1 MIILSKSN
9 IKMTNHSI
17 EKTFCT
23 TKEAADLL
31 GVSVGT
37 IQIWAEQGLLAA
49 WKTVGGHRRIMRESV
64 QKLLRL
70 QPVMAPAP
78 LSLSDISAP
87 DAPTRRLRV
96 LVIDDEP
103 DLLRLYKAKMAKWA
117 IAPQVNACLSA
128 VTGLIRIG
136 YTQPDLLILDLQM
149 ADMDGLGLLRV
160 LVKMP
165 EIKKTNI
172 VVITGL
178 DAFAVAEKGGVP
190 AGVEVMPKPILFE
203 RLQDIATRI
212 VDEKQLS
219 GCAV

>member
-1 MIILSKSN
+1 M
-9 IKMTNHSI
+9 
-17 EKTFCT
+17 
-23 TKEAADLL
+23 L

-149 ADMDGLGLLRV
+149 ADMDGFELLRV

-190 AGVEVMPKPILFE
+190 AGVEVMPKPIPFE

-212 VDEKQLS
+212 VDEKHLS

>member
-1 MIILSKSN
+1 
-9 IKMTNHSI
+9 MTNHSI

-149 ADMDGLGLLRV
+149 ADMDGFELLRV

-190 AGVEVMPKPILFE
+190 AGVEVMPKPIPFE

-212 VDEKQLS
+212 VDEKHLS